1 MFFRSRC
8 SALAAAVVVAG
19 LTLVGPATAAAPP
32 MLRIPRMGLDVA
44 LAPDL
49 SYGPH
54 LYYRSS
60 TTVAIAGHRTTHTHP
75 FRNLQLLTRGDAI
88 WVGRTLYRVRRTVVV
103 RPWQVWVLHYKG
115 LVLSAC
121 TPPGSAAYRLVVLA
135 ARAN

>member
-1 MFFRSRC
+1 VFFRSRC

-19 LTLVGPATAAAPP
+19 LTLVGPATAAVP

-75 FRNLQLLTRGDAI
+75 FRNLQLLRRGDAI
-88 WVGRTLYRVRRTVVV
+88 WVGRMLYRVRRTVVV

>member
-1 MFFRSRC
+1 
-8 SALAAAVVVAG
+8 
-19 LTLVGPATAAAPP
+19 